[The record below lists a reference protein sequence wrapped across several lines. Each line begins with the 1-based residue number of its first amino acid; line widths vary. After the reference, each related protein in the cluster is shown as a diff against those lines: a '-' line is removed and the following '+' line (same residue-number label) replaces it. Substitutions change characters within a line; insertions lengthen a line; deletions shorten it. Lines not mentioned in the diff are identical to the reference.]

1 MKKVLLSVLFL
12 ASISTITSCRKEGC
26 TDPDSINYSADAKKD
41 NGTCEYEG
49 KEVFWYNEATADSL
63 LANGAISLTYYVDG
77 QVVGSSAAS
86 VYWTAAP
93 NCDQSGSVTVKKAL
107 GSVKNKSYSYSIK
120 DQRGF
125 EFWSG
130 VSNYT
135 ANTCTKRQLT
145 Y

>member
-12 ASISTITSCRKEGC
+12 ASISTFTSCKKEGC
-26 TDPDSINYSADAKKD
+26 TDPDSINYSADAKTD

-49 KEVFWYNEATADSL
+49 KVVFWYSEATAL
-63 LANGAISLTYYVDG
+63 KLIVKGATTLTYYVDG
-77 QVVGSSAAS
+77 QVVGSSATA
-86 VYWTAAP
+86 VYWTGAP
-93 NCDQSGSVTVKKAL
+93 NCDQTGSITVKKAL

-120 DQRGF
+120 DQT
-125 EFWSG
+125 EQEMWSG
-130 VSNYT
+130 SSNYT